1 MPETDPSFIDVFC
14 FIGFPNNTD
23 VLSYG
28 MTSSD
33 ISSFD
38 MLGMHPSLLSH
49 ITSLGF
55 TAPTPIQAQAIPVAL
70 TGADVLGIAQ
80 TGTGKTLAFAI
91 PLIERLA
98 KTKGRGLVLLPTRE
112 LAMQVEETM
121 RKVASKFGARTAL
134 LIGGV
139 AMGPQEKMLRTNP
152 HIIVATPGRLLD
164 HLSQGTVR
172 LDRVEVL
179 VFDEADRMLDMG
191 FAPQIERV
199 LQTVPVDRQTMLFS
213 ATMPVEI
220 ARIANKYMRTP
231 VRIEVA
237 PPGLTV
243 DKIAQ
248 EIIVTEKVNKQAML
262 EQVLREHTG
271 TIIVFSRTKHGA
283 GRIAR
288 NLNVA
293 GISAAE
299 MHSDRSQSQR
309 QRALDGFKRGTHR
322 VLVAT
327 DIAARG
333 IDVSNITVVVNYDLP
348 DNPEDYVH
356 RIGRTGRAGRDGL
369 AITFVEPNQVRDL
382 QLIERLIK
390 KTLPE
395 RAGTA
400 PLQRSGFFGSSS
412 RSQRGGFQK
421 RGGFGGGRAP
431 RAQQDRFA
439 RRFDGPAERGFASRA
454 PRSTVQDRPQRSA
467 PVAPTSPSSTASSG
481 SRPRRVYLDE

>member
-1 MPETDPSFIDVFC
+1 MQETDHHLYKASFIMSVEITFE
-14 FIGFPNNTD
+14 
-23 VLSYG
+23 S
-28 MTSSD
+28 
-33 ISSFD
+33 
-38 MLGMHPSLLSH
+38 LGMHPSLLTH
-49 ITSLGF
+49 LTTMGF
-55 TAPTPIQAQAIPVAL
+55 TTPTPIQAQAIPVAL
-70 TGADVLGIAQ
+70 TGVDVLGIAQ

-91 PLIERLA
+91 PMIERLA

-112 LAMQVEETM
+112 LAVQVEETM
-121 RKVASKFGARTAL
+121 RKIASKFGARTAL

-164 HLSQGTVR
+164 HLSQGTVK

-191 FAPQIERV
+191 FAPQIERI
-199 LQTVPVDRQTMLFS
+199 LTTVPATRQTMLFS
-213 ATMPVEI
+213 ATMPAEI

-248 EIIVTEKVNKQAML
+248 EIIVTEKTNKQAML

-288 NLNVA
+288 NLNAA
-293 GISAAE
+293 GVSAAE

-369 AITFVEPNQVRDL
+369 AITFVEPNQARDL

-400 PLQRSGFFGSSS
+400 PLQRSGFSGGSS
-412 RSQRGGFQK
+412 RPQRGGFSRGGSS
-421 RGGFGGGRAP
+421 RGGFGGSRAP
-431 RAQQDRFA
+431 RQNDRFA
-439 RRFDGPAERGFASRA
+439 SPRRFDGN
-454 PRSTVQDRPQRSA
+454 VRPQRTAPSA
-467 PVAPTSPSSTASSG
+467 PQAPSSPTG
-481 SRPRRVYLDE
+481 GNSRPRRVYLDE

>member
-1 MPETDPSFIDVFC
+1 
-14 FIGFPNNTD
+14 
-23 VLSYG
+23 
-28 MTSSD
+28 MTSS
-33 ISSFD
+33 SETTFG
-38 MLGMHPSLLSH
+38 MLGMHPSLLTH
-49 ITSLGF
+49 LTAMGF
-55 TAPTPIQAQAIPVAL
+55 VTPTPIQAQAIPVAL
-70 TGADVLGIAQ
+70 TGVDVLGIAQ
-80 TGTGKTLAFAI
+80 TGTGKTLAFAL
-91 PLIERLA
+91 PMIERLA

-112 LAMQVEETM
+112 LAVQVEETM

-139 AMGPQEKMLRTNP
+139 AMGPQEKLLRTNP
-152 HIIVATPGRLLD
+152 HIIVATPGRLID
-164 HLSQGTVR
+164 HLSQKTVK
-172 LDRVEVL
+172 LDQIEVL

-191 FAPQIERV
+191 FAPQIERI
-199 LQTVPVDRQTMLFS
+199 LTTVPPQRQTMLFS

-220 ARIANKYMRTP
+220 ARIASKYMRQP

-248 EIIVTEKVNKQAML
+248 EIIVTEKQNKQAML
-262 EQVLREHTG
+262 EQVLKEHAG

-283 GRIAR
+283 SRIAR
-288 NLNVA
+288 NLNAA

-309 QRALDGFKRGTHR
+309 QRALDGFKRGQHR

-333 IDVSNITVVVNYDLP
+333 IDVSNITVVVNFDLP

-369 AITFVEPNQVRDL
+369 AITFVEPQQARDVQV
-382 QLIERLIK
+382 IERLIK

-395 RAGTA
+395 RAGT
-400 PLQRSGFFGSSS
+400 PVLSRGFSSS
-412 RSQRGGFQK
+412 ASRGGFQK
-421 RGGFGGGRAP
+421 RGGFSRGP
-431 RAQQDRFA
+431 RHNDRFG
-439 RRFDGPAERGFASRA
+439 RRDSGVGRPSRGFASF
-454 PRSTVQDRPQRSA
+454 DGRPTRTQQRSA
-467 PVAPTSPSSTASSG
+467 PVAPSSSAASG
-481 SRPRRVYLDE
+481 GARPRRVHLDD

>member
-1 MPETDPSFIDVFC
+1 
-14 FIGFPNNTD
+14 
-23 VLSYG
+23 

-33 ISSFD
+33 TTSFG
-38 MLGMHPSLLSH
+38 MLGMHPSLLEH
-49 ITSLGF
+49 LTKLGF
-55 TAPTPIQAQAIPVAL
+55 TVPTPIQAQAIPVAL

-80 TGTGKTLAFAI
+80 TGTGKTLAFSV

-164 HLSQGTVR
+164 HLSQGTVK
-172 LDRVEVL
+172 LDRIEVL

-191 FAPQIERV
+191 FAPQIERILV
-199 LQTVPVDRQTMLFS
+199 TVPADRQTMLFS

-220 ARIANKYMRTP
+220 ARIATKYMRTP

-248 EIIVTEKVNKQAML
+248 EIIVTPKADKQHMLEKVL
-262 EQVLREHTG
+262 GEHAG
-271 TIIVFSRTKHGA
+271 TTIVFTRTKHGA
-283 GRIAR
+283 GRVAR
-288 NLNVA
+288 NLMKA

-309 QRALDGFKRGTHR
+309 QRALEGFKRGDHR

-333 IDVSNITVVVNYDLP
+333 IDVSNITLVVNFDLP

-356 RIGRTGRAGRDGL
+356 RIGRTGRAGREGL
-369 AITFVEPNQVRDL
+369 AISFVEPEQARDV
-382 QLIERLIK
+382 QIIERLIK

-395 RAGTA
+395 RAGTPA
-400 PLQRSGFFGSSS
+400 LPRATFTGGGNAS
-412 RSQRGGFQK
+412 RNRRGNGGGFAK

-439 RRFDGPAERGFASRA
+439 RRFDGPAERGFAPRA
-454 PRSTVQDRPQRSA
+454 PRAQAPAARPASA
-467 PVAPTSPSSTASSG
+467 PAPSAPLSG
-481 SRPRRVYLDE
+481 SGARPRRVYLDD

>member
-1 MPETDPSFIDVFC
+1 
-14 FIGFPNNTD
+14 
-23 VLSYG
+23 
-28 MTSSD
+28 
-33 ISSFD
+33 
-38 MLGMHPSLLSH
+38 MLGMHQSLLTH
-49 ITSLGF
+49 LTSMGF
-55 TAPTPIQAQAIPVAL
+55 TIPTPIQAQAIPVAL
-70 TGADVLGIAQ
+70 TGVDVLGIAQ

-91 PLIERLA
+91 PMIERLA

-121 RKVASKFGARTAL
+121 RKIASKFGARTVL

-164 HLSQGTVR
+164 HLSQGAVK
-172 LDRVEVL
+172 LDKVEVL

-191 FAPQIERV
+191 FAPQIERI
-199 LQTVPVDRQTMLFS
+199 LQTVPAARQTMLFS

-220 ARIANKYMRTP
+220 ARIATKYMRTP

-248 EIIVTEKVNKQAML
+248 EIIVTQKSEKQTLLEKVL
-262 EQVLREHTG
+262 GEHTG
-271 TIIVFSRTKHGA
+271 ATIVFTRTKHGA
-283 GRIAR
+283 GRVAR
-288 NLNVA
+288 NLVKA
-293 GISAAE
+293 GITAAE

-309 QRALDGFKRGTHR
+309 QRALEGFKRGTHR

-333 IDVSNITVVVNYDLP
+333 IDVSNITLVVNFDLP

-369 AITFVEPNQVRDL
+369 AITFVEPEQARDF

-390 KTLPE
+390 KTIPE
-395 RAGTA
+395 RAGT
-400 PLQRSGFFGSSS
+400 PELRRGGSFGGSS
-412 RSQRGGFQK
+412 RPQRGGSRGSFGGA
-421 RGGFGGGRAP
+421 RPVRSGGFV
-431 RAQQDRFA
+431 
-439 RRFDGPAERGFASRA
+439 RRFDGPAERGFAPRA
-454 PRSTVQDRPQRSA
+454 PRADVARSQYSPPAA
-467 PVAPTSPSSTASSG
+467 PSAASSASSSG
-481 SRPRRVYLDE
+481 SRARRVYLDE